1 MAPLQTLPEPLMVPA
16 GFAVPLMAT
25 GKLEEAPLPQVPVG
39 ITDTDP
45 AVDPKVTVM
54 LVVFAPAVMLAP
66 VGTVQLYPVAPV
78 TAAML

>member
-1 MAPLQTLPEPLMVPA
+1 MVPA
-16 GFAVPLMAT
+16 APAAVPIVT
-25 GKLEEAPLPQVPVG
+25 GKLEEAPLPQVLVG
-39 ITDTDP
+39 TTDTDP

-78 TAAML
+78 TAAIL